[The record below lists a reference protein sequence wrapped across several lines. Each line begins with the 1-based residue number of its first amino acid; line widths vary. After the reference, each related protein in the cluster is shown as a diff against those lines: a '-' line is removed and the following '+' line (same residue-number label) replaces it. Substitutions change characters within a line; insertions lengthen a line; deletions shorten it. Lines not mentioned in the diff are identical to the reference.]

1 MATAVDTVT
10 RVLVVDDHPVVHL
23 GLRALFDQE
32 PSIDVVATAYNS
44 EEALDALERTSP
56 ELVIADLSLGQL
68 QHSGLQLVRAIR
80 DRAPHVRVLV
90 LTMHDETLYA
100 GRAMRA
106 GAHGYVTKRD
116 AVRDLV
122 SAINEVM
129 GGGRHLKPGVEPA
142 ADGGSVARIGRN
154 EENGTTVRSLSERE
168 LEVYEM
174 IGHGL
179 STREI
184 GERLSVSVKTVET
197 HRTRIKAKLGITS
210 TQQLVRNAVQWATL
224 ETDAPGSIT

>member
-1 MATAVDTVT
+1 MTVATQT

-32 PSIDVVATAYNS
+32 PSIEMVGTAFNPRDAVS
-44 EEALDALERTSP
+44 ALDEHRP
-56 ELVIADLSLGQL
+56 DLVIIDLSLGQL
-68 QHSGLQLVRAIR
+68 QHSGLQLVRTVRER
-80 DRAPHVRVLV
+80 DPDVRVLV

-122 SAINEVM
+122 SAINTVM
-129 GGGRHLKPGVEPA
+129 RGGDHFKSSGGGAR
-142 ADGGSVARIGRN
+142 GGGEGASAMRGA
-154 EENGTTVRSLSERE
+154 VRALSDRE
-168 LEVYEM
+168 LEVYQM
-174 IGHGL
+174 IGEGL

-184 GERLSVSVKTVET
+184 GEQLGVSVKTVET

-210 TQQLVRNAVQWATL
+210 TQQLVRSAVQWATL
-224 ETDAPGSIT
+224 DSDTPGGPFG